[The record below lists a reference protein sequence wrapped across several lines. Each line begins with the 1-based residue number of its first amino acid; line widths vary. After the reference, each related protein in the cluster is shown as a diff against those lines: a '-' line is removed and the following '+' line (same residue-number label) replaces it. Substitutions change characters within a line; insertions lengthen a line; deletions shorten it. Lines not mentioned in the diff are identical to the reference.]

1 MTYIFHK
8 WLVMAALSLFHPFF
22 VSMTEFEYDAKDKA
36 LDVSVRIFTDDFE
49 NTLRKLH
56 PGVKVDILHPADQAQ
71 MNQFVADYIAKHLQ
85 LQVNGKPAAI
95 SFVGYEQQSESIWS
109 YFEVKGLTG
118 VQKVDVMN
126 NLLHDYNT
134 NQINMMHIK
143 VGEKEQSYKLDYPDN
158 KTTFSF

>member
-1 MTYIFHK
+1 MAYIFHK
-8 WLVMAALSLFHPFF
+8 WLAMAMLSFFHPFF
-22 VSMTEFEYDAKDKA
+22 VSMTEFDYDAKDKA

-56 PGVKVDILHPADQAQ
+56 PGIKVDILHPADKAQ
-71 MNQFVADYIAKHLQ
+71 MNQFVTDYIQKHLQ
-85 LQVNGKPAAI
+85 LQVNGKPVTI

-118 VQKVDVMN
+118 VQKVEVMN

>member
-1 MTYIFHK
+1 MGYILHK
-8 WLVMAALSLFHPFF
+8 WLVMAMLSLFHPFF
-22 VSMTEFEYDAKDKA
+22 VSMTEFDYDAKDKA
-36 LDVSVRIFTDDFE
+36 LDISVRIFTDDFE
-49 NTLRKLH
+49 NALRKFN
-56 PGVKVDILHPADQAQ
+56 PGVKMDILHPADQAR
-71 MNQFVADYIAKHLQ
+71 MNQFVADYITKHLQ
-85 LQVNGKPAAI
+85 LQVNGKPAAL

-126 NLLHDYNT
+126 NLLHDYST
-134 NQINMMHIK
+134 SQINMMHIK

>member
-1 MTYIFHK
+1 MAYILHK

-36 LDVSVRIFTDDFE
+36 LDISVRIFTDDFE
-49 NTLRKLH
+49 NTLRKFH

-71 MNQFVADYIAKHLQ
+71 MNQFVADYIQKHLQ
-85 LQVNGKPAAI
+85 LQVNGKPVTI
-95 SFVGYEQQSESIWS
+95 NFVGYEQQSESIWS
-109 YFEVKGLTG
+109 YFEIKGLTT
-118 VQKVDVMN
+118 VQKVDIMN

-143 VGEKEQSYKLDYPDN
+143 VGDKEQSYKLDYPDN